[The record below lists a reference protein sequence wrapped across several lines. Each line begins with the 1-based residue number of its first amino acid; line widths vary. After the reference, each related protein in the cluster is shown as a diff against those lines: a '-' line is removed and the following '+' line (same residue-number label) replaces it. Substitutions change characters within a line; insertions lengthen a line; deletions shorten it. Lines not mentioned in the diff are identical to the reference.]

1 MNMYNSWEMIYNCGC
16 KSRECLLKGTCMQAR
31 ELLTLL
37 VHALTVIA
45 NVYIRDAGSMIRR
58 EHESK
63 MEAEGSIHFQWLR
76 KW

>member
-1 MNMYNSWEMIYNCGC
+1 
-16 KSRECLLKGTCMQAR
+16 MQAR

-45 NVYIRDAGSMIRR
+45 NVYIRDAGSMRR